1 MKTFVEQMLDLNS
14 GVKRSMRE
22 KKEISAH
29 ERVHTHHKGI
39 SVCSLCASS
48 GKISICVKT
57 HRLSFHKKCGIILFF
72 EKLVKG
78 NLNFC

>member
-1 MKTFVEQMLDLNS
+1 MLDLNL
-14 GVKRSMRE
+14 GVVKPLNAR

-39 SVCSLCASS
+39 SVCNLCASS

-57 HRLSFHKKCGIILFF
+57 HRLSFRKKCGIILFF

-78 NLNFC
+78 NLNFY